1 MNVTERVAYLRG
13 LLEGMEL
20 DTDKKEGKVWK
31 AVLSVL
37 EELAESVTDLEQQNA
52 ALSEEL
58 DDIYEELSV
67 IEEDFLDDDEDGFF
81 DDEDEPLYQVIC
93 PTCNEVIY
101 MDDDLLSEGCTVCPA
116 CGEELE
122 FDLSDLTDEDLAE
135 SMIESV
141 ENAQED
147 S

>member
-1 MNVTERVAYLRG
+1 
-13 LLEGMEL
+13 ME
-20 DTDKKEGKVWK
+20 EF
-31 AVLSVL
+31 
-37 EELAESVTDLEQQNA
+37 AESITDLEQQNA

-67 IEEDFLDDDEDGFF
+67 IEENFLDDDDDEFF

-101 MDDDLLSEGCTVCPA
+101 MDDDLLSEGCIVCPA

-122 FDLSDLTDEDLAE
+122 FDLSELTDEDLAE
-135 SMIESV
+135 SVIESV
-141 ENAQED
+141 ENPQED